1 MISSEVGKK
10 YAAALFKLAN
20 REKIAGIV
28 LEDYQC
34 IMKIFKENPSFKEL
48 LETPQ
53 ILDKDKK
60 KLLKDL
66 FEGKVSEILLSFLS
80 LLVDRKRIKYLL
92 DIFPEYEKLV
102 KEDKGIMVAEI
113 TTAIPMDEASYG
125 SLKVKLERK
134 TQKKIEMVKK
144 VDPGIIGGVVVVLGN
159 KIIDR
164 SIKCQLSQLKE
175 RISQIRVY

>member
-10 YAAALFKLAN
+10 YAAALFKSAKKERLTDP
-20 REKIAGIV
+20 V
-28 LEDYQC
+28 LEDYRS
-34 IMKIFKENPSFKEL
+34 ILEILKKNPAFQNV
-48 LETPQ
+48 LEAPQ
-53 ILDKDKK
+53 ILNKNKK
-60 KLLKDL
+60 NLLKDL
-66 FEGKVSEILLSFLS
+66 FEGKVSEILLSFLT

-102 KEDKGIMVAEI
+102 KEDKGIVVTEV
-113 TTAIPMDEASYG
+113 TTAIPMDEGLSQ